1 MMNSNSGTIR
11 RLLVISMLTALPVA
25 APAQSTSDARQLDK
39 AEIRQITRELQAVSN
54 ELDALL
60 AMSGEGS
67 SSTAAEV
74 TVVKGDCLSALAK
87 KHLGSASR
95 WPELVKWN
103 QDRYPSL
110 LKNPDLIHIGWKLRM
125 APPSAAKPTTTTAQ
139 ASNAGSSTNARPVT
153 PTTTPAAAQSGSSST
168 QPATSVTAP
177 TTAPSTT
184 PSATTKPTTVQKPDP
199 DLNPAYRYGSA
210 LTYRAVPDG
219 VPIIT
224 SESRVLHIGD
234 SHTCGVYGKAID
246 AMMRESGATV
256 NTYGVSGS
264 NPRWWFNGTIGKS
277 GYFAKD
283 ENGRVD
289 QPADWRTPRATPI
302 LSELI
307 KQKKPSVLVVS
318 LGANLITGDDAGIQ
332 AQVRSICELAKRN
345 GTQLVWIG
353 PPDGRDKSTDDQK
366 KLYQSIKAAV
376 SQYGGTFI
384 DSRPFTEYP
393 TTGGDGVHYGGT
405 EGTKIAQAW
414 AKSAYDVIQGK

>member
-1 MMNSNSGTIR
+1 
-11 RLLVISMLTALPVA
+11 
-25 APAQSTSDARQLDK
+25 
-39 AEIRQITRELQAVSN
+39 
-54 ELDALL
+54 
-60 AMSGEGS
+60 MSGGS
-67 SSTAAEV
+67 TTGTTGSTAEV

-125 APPSAAKPTTTTAQ
+125 APPTAAKPTTTAAQ
-139 ASNAGSSTNARPVT
+139 APTTGSSSTTRPVT
-153 PTTTPAAAQSGSSST
+153 PTTPST
-168 QPATSVTAP
+168 PATSQTGTPPIQPTTPVTAP
-177 TTAPSTT
+177 GTT
-184 PSATTKPTTVQKPDP
+184 PTTPTSGTQTVQKPDP
-199 DLNPAYRYGSA
+199 DLNPAFRYGSA
-210 LTYRAVPDG
+210 LTSRAAPDG

-234 SHTCGVYGKAID
+234 SHTCGAYGKAID

-307 KQKKPSVLVVS
+307 KQKKPTVLVVS

-345 GTQLVWIG
+345 GTQLVWVG
-353 PPDGRDKSTDDQK
+353 PPDGRNKSTDDQK

-393 TTGGDGVHYGGT
+393 ETGGDGVHYGGT
-405 EGTKIAQAW
+405 EGTKIAQTW
-414 AKSAYDVIQGK
+414 AKSAYDAIQGK